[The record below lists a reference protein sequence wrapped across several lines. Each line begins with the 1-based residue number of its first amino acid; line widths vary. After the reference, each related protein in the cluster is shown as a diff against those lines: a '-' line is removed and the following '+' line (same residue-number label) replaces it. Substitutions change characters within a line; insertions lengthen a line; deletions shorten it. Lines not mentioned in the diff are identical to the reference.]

1 MIIRIS
7 GDGQYQI
14 DGSILDQLNAVDED
28 LEDAMQAGDQ
38 ERFSREL
45 SRLLT
50 LVRDAGERVDIDHLG
65 PSELIFPPEDI
76 SLAELA
82 RFSGSYERTFHDAL

>member
-14 DGSILDQLNAVDED
+14 DGSILDQLNAVDEAI
-28 LEDAMQAGDQ
+28 EDAMVAGDQ
-38 ERFSREL
+38 RRFSREL
-45 SRLLT
+45 SRLLA
-50 LVRDAGERVDIDHLG
+50 LVRSAGERVDIDHLG

-82 RFSGSYERTFHDAL
+82 RELSTDGLIPD

>member
-7 GDGQYQI
+7 GDGQYRVEA
-14 DGSILDQLNAVDED
+14 SILELLNAADDD
-28 LEDAMQAGDQ
+28 LEDAMQARDH

-45 SRLLT
+45 GRLLA
-50 LVRDAGERVDIDHLG
+50 LVRDAGEPVEPGHLAS
-65 PSELIFPPEDI
+65 SELILPPDDI

-82 RFSGSYERTFHDAL
+82 GDLSTDGLIPG